1 MIRRH
6 NLKANYQVNVRNYKR
21 VVEGLYDYNRKIWNN
36 IKSKLTTDKWY
47 VLIDM
52 SMGII
57 YPCFYRME
65 QVTRYPLTEFSYDN
79 LDLLT
84 NIKKPCEQIIEM
96 LGDLFIQLKPLLNK
110 PLS

>member
-1 MIRRH
+1 MGVSIRIVDTEASQYSNFMWRM
-6 NLKANYQVNVRNYKR
+6 
-21 VVEGLYDYNRKIWNN
+21 WW
-36 IKSKLTTDKWY
+36 KLTTDKWY

-84 NIKKPCEQIIEM
+84 NMKKPCEQIIEM

-110 PLS
+110 YLS